1 MRIPPAPVFFLKI
14 VLAIQGRL
22 YFHTNCEI
30 FLLFQVC
37 GKYLWLFH
45 KDCTESVNCS
55 GFSTVQ
61 LLSRVRRFV
70 TPWTAACQASLSITN
85 SRNLLKLT
93 PIESVMPSNHLILC
107 RPFLLPP
114 SIFSSIR
121 VFLMNQLFA
130 SGGQNIGVSASASVL
145 PMNIQG

>member
-1 MRIPPAPVFFLKI
+1 MRIPPAPFFFLKI
-14 VLAIQGRL
+14 VLAIQGHL
-22 YFHTNCEI
+22 CFHTNCDI

-70 TPWTAACQASLSITN
+70 TPWTGACQPSLSITN
-85 SRNLLKLT
+85 SRSLLKL
-93 PIESVMPSNHLILC
+93 M
-107 RPFLLPP
+107 
-114 SIFSSIR
+114 SI
-121 VFLMNQLFA
+121 
-130 SGGQNIGVSASASVL
+130 
-145 PMNIQG
+145 